1 MLFNSYPFLLA
12 FLPLALAGFVLF
24 GRLGPGAGCLWL
36 TAASLIFYVGNG
48 LAFTALLLAS
58 ATVNYAIG
66 TALGKR
72 AQAATPTRWLLR
84 AGVAGNLLLLGW
96 FKYLFFL
103 AGLFDLASPALHVAL
118 PIGISF
124 FTFTQIAYLI
134 DAASGKAEPT
144 GPVAYLLFVTWFP
157 HLVAGPLL
165 HHISTIPQFRDPR
178 TFRLRADSVAIGLT
192 VFCIGLFKKV
202 VLADEIAPT
211 ADALFTPEAAAAA
224 GLAVSWTGTLA
235 YTMQIYFDF
244 SGYSDMAIGLSRLF
258 NIHLPAN
265 FDSPYQARS
274 IIEFW
279 RRWHM
284 SLSAFLRDYVYIP
297 LGGNRGGAWHQAR
310 NVALTML
317 LAGIWH
323 GAGWTFIA
331 WGAWHATLLVIAHAW
346 RGSAIRGGWPL
357 TLLAVILGWVVF
369 RAPDIATAATVYAGM
384 AGLHGLGALPDARAL
399 ILIAAMAGIALI
411 LPNTRQ
417 LMANET
423 LVLPMRTA
431 APALLP
437 SRWRPTPYWAAA
449 CLAMLTAALL
459 QMTRVSPFLYYQF

>member
-12 FLPLALAGFVLF
+12 FLPLTVAGFVLF

-36 TAASLIFYVGNG
+36 AAASLIFYVGNG

-58 ATVNYAIG
+58 AAINYAIG

-72 AQAATPTRWLLR
+72 TQAGAATKWLLR
-84 AGVAGNLLLLGW
+84 AGVTGNLLLLGW
-96 FKYLFFL
+96 FKYLAFL
-103 AGLFDLASPALHVAL
+103 AGLFDLSSPTLHLAL

-124 FTFTQIAYLI
+124 FTFTQIAYLV
-134 DAASGKAEPT
+134 DAASGKAERT

-165 HHISTIPQFRDPR
+165 HHARTIPQFRDPA
-178 TFRLRADSVAIGLT
+178 TFRLRADSMAIGLT

-211 ADALFTPEAAAAA
+211 ADALFTPDAAAAA
-224 GLAVSWTGTLA
+224 GLAASWAGTLA

-274 IIEFW
+274 IIDFW

-297 LGGNRGGAWHQAR
+297 LGGNRDGPWLRAR

-317 LAGIWH
+317 LAGVWH

-331 WGAWHATLLVIAHAW
+331 WGAWHALLLVIAHAW
-346 RGSAIRGGWPL
+346 SRGPPPAAWPL

-369 RAPDIATAATVYAGM
+369 RAPDLATAGAVYAGM
-384 AGLHGLGALPDARAL
+384 AGLHGLGALPDARAIL
-399 ILIAAMAGIALI
+399 LIAIMAAIALA

-431 APALLP
+431 APAILP
-437 SRWRPTPYWAAA
+437 LRWRPTPWWATA
-449 CLAMLTAALL
+449 CLALLTVALL